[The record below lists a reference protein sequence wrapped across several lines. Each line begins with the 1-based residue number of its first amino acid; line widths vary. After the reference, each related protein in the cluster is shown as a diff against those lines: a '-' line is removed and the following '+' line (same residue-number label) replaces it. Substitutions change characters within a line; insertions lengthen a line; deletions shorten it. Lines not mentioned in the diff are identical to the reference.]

1 MQKSNLLAIDCGTQ
15 SIRALVFDA
24 TGELLAKAQVSLDGY
39 FSDQS
44 GWVEQHVNYFW
55 DSLCR
60 VCNKLWTESDIV
72 PESILGVSVTTQR
85 ATMINL
91 DSKGAPLRPAII
103 WMDKRQASL
112 KPNIHWLW
120 RTAFQLVG
128 VQDTVEQFALDAEI
142 NWIKQHQPD
151 IYHKTHKYLFLSGY
165 YNYKLCGE
173 YVDSVGSQVGYVP
186 FDYKS
191 HQWAGKRDWKWQ
203 ACPVKPEQ
211 LPDLIAPGETM
222 GHITAEASGQTGLLE
237 GTPLI
242 AAAADK
248 ACEVLGC
255 GCLTPDHG
263 QISYGTTATI
273 NTSTSR
279 YVEPIR
285 FIPPYPAAI
294 PETYNTEF
302 QIYRGYWMVS
312 WFKEQFAHQER
323 MTAEQQGVSTETVLD
338 QQAGMIEPG
347 ANGLILQPYWNPGVR
362 HPGPEARGAII
373 GFTDQHTRAHIYR
386 AMIEGIAFGLLEG
399 RENIE
404 RRSGTDITRLSVSGG
419 GSQSKTALQVTA
431 DIFNLPVQHP
441 ATFETS
447 GLGAAINIAVGLG
460 VHSNY
465 HDACKA
471 MCHTRNIIEPI
482 AQNVELYQQIYQQA
496 YRPLYK
502 KLSPLYKRIR
512 LLN

>member
-173 YVDSVGSQVGYVP
+173 YVDSPHMY
-186 FDYKS
+186 
-191 HQWAGKRDWKWQ
+191 
-203 ACPVKPEQ
+203 
-211 LPDLIAPGETM
+211 T
-222 GHITAEASGQTGLLE
+222 
-237 GTPLI
+237 
-242 AAAADK
+242 
-248 ACEVLGC
+248 
-255 GCLTPDHG
+255 
-263 QISYGTTATI
+263 
-273 NTSTSR
+273 
-279 YVEPIR
+279 
-285 FIPPYPAAI
+285 
-294 PETYNTEF
+294 
-302 QIYRGYWMVS
+302 
-312 WFKEQFAHQER
+312 
-323 MTAEQQGVSTETVLD
+323 
-338 QQAGMIEPG
+338 
-347 ANGLILQPYWNPGVR
+347 
-362 HPGPEARGAII
+362 
-373 GFTDQHTRAHIYR
+373 
-386 AMIEGIAFGLLEG
+386 
-399 RENIE
+399 
-404 RRSGTDITRLSVSGG
+404 
-419 GSQSKTALQVTA
+419 
-431 DIFNLPVQHP
+431 
-441 ATFETS
+441 
-447 GLGAAINIAVGLG
+447 
-460 VHSNY
+460 
-465 HDACKA
+465 
-471 MCHTRNIIEPI
+471 
-482 AQNVELYQQIYQQA
+482 
-496 YRPLYK
+496 
-502 KLSPLYKRIR
+502 
-512 LLN
+512 